1 MPRARPFSA
10 SMAELAHPWIKLKR
24 LLRRQQPASE
34 KREGALSTTRSSRLS
49 QRGPSMMLPSYN
61 TDES

>member
-1 MPRARPFSA
+1 MPRARPFPA

-34 KREGALSTTRSSRLS
+34 KRKGALSTTRSSRLS
-49 QRGPSMMLPSYN
+49 QCDPSTTTPNYD
-61 TDES
+61 TDEN